1 MRIKTTTAYFGT
13 SLVMLALFGA
23 WIAYLNYIDFFKIA
37 FQDSAR

>member
-37 FQDSAR
+37 F